1 MKLWKI
7 YTKQEQEYI
16 DLMNG
21 KTLVFNKNYSSFA
34 EEIDPDLQHTYK
46 WLAKQ
51 LKVPSK
57 YEFPFQLLHTVEG
70 STDPM
75 NNKFFGIYNP
85 GDYIIVIFDID
96 DKLVRLYDDD
106 LFIICLN
113 HGYLSLSEAEDLEW
127 ENYIKFFPELG
138 INPRKLF
145 NDDYLNSLNNSQR
158 NLANTYLKAVYASWN
173 RIFNL
178 YLKPSEWIVT
188 VDKTIVGMTWTLHK
202 DQISDIINF
211 SVSES
216 ELKNYYDE

>member
-7 YTKQEQEYI
+7 YTPEEQEYV

-21 KTLVFNKNYSSFA
+21 KLLSFNKNYSSFS
-34 EEIDPDLQHTYK
+34 EELDSDLAPVYK

-51 LKVPSK
+51 LKVSSK

-75 NNKFFGIYNP
+75 NNKFFGIYKSGN
-85 GDYIIVIFDID
+85 YIVVVFDID

-127 ENYIKFFPELG
+127 EKYIKFFPKLG
-138 INPRKLF
+138 INPRELF
-145 NDDYLNSLNNSQR
+145 NEAYLNTLNNSQR
-158 NLANTYLKAVYASWN
+158 NLANTYLKAVYKSWN
-173 RIFNL
+173 QIFNL
-178 YLKPSEWIVT
+178 HLQPNEWIVAI
-188 VDKTIVGMTWTLHK
+188 DKTIIGMTWTLHK
-202 DQISDIINF
+202 DQINNIINF

-216 ELKNYYDE
+216 ELKAYYAE

>member
-7 YTKQEQEYI
+7 YTSEEQEYI

-21 KTLVFNKNYSSFA
+21 KLLSFNKNYSSFS
-34 EEIDPDLQHTYK
+34 EELDPDLAPIYK

-51 LKVPSK
+51 LKISSK

-75 NNKFFGIYNP
+75 NNKFFGIYKP
-85 GDYIIVIFDID
+85 GDYIVIVFDID

-127 ENYIKFFPELG
+127 EKYIKFFPELG
-138 INPRKLF
+138 INPRELF
-145 NDDYLNSLNNSQR
+145 SEDYLNTLNNSQR
-158 NLANTYLKAVYASWN
+158 NLANTYLKAVYKSWN

-178 YLKPSEWIVT
+178 HLQPNEWIVAI
-188 VDKTIVGMTWTLHK
+188 DKTIIGMTWTLHK
-202 DQISDIINF
+202 DQISNIINF

-216 ELKNYYDE
+216 ELKAYRAE